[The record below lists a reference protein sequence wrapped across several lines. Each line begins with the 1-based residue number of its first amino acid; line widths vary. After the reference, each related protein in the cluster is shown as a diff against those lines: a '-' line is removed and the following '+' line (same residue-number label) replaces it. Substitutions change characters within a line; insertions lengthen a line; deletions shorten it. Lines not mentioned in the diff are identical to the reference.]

1 MTRSD
6 RDPFGERRRRPIERR
21 YRLLGCTLRVR
32 SDDPRLATL
41 ADTAFGALPGGRPS
55 GPEFT
60 LELRL
65 ADDDSRFGAHPPP
78 PARMSAGAGWLC
90 GIVDA
95 ANYAL
100 VHAHSRAGLVSISPG
115 MLRHAYHVRY
125 ELVEFAA
132 LTLLARGAP
141 LVPLHAA
148 CFGLPGAGVLL
159 IGDTGAGKSTLCAA
173 ALASGWTFVS
183 EDATFVAPHDLAA
196 WGIASFLHL
205 RADSL
210 RFVGNPQLAAQV
222 RASPTIRRRSGVRK
236 FEVDLRA
243 SDCRLAPNGLPLRA
257 VIVLRAGSTR
267 ASKPLRALAASTVRA
282 TLARTQPYAS
292 GLDTW
297 PGFLQHVRPLPG
309 FELHRTTPA
318 AALAAIRAL
327 LESPR

>member
-1 MTRSD
+1 MTRSN
-6 RDPFGERRRRPIERR
+6 RDPFDERRRRPIERR
-21 YRLLGCTLRVR
+21 YRVLGSTLRVR

-41 ADTAFGALPGGRPS
+41 ADSAFGALPGGRSS
-55 GPEFT
+55 GREFA

-65 ADDDSRFGAHPPP
+65 ADDDSRSGKHSPP

-100 VHAHSRAGLVSISPG
+100 VHPPTRTGLVSISPA
-115 MLRHAYHVRY
+115 MLRHAYHARY

-141 LVPLHAA
+141 LAPLHAA
-148 CFGLPGAGVLL
+148 CFGLPGAAVLL

-173 ALASGWTFVS
+173 ALASGWKFVS
-183 EDATFVAPHDLAA
+183 EDATFVAPRDLAA
-196 WGIASFLHL
+196 WGIPSFLHL
-205 RADSL
+205 RSDSL
-210 RFVGNPQLAAQV
+210 RFIGNPRFAARV
-222 RASPTIRRRSGVRK
+222 RAAPTIRRRSGVRK
-236 FEVDLRA
+236 FEVDLRT
-243 SDCRLAPNGLPLRA
+243 SECRLASNGLPLRA
-257 VIVLRAGSTR
+257 VIVLRTGSAR
-267 ASKPLRALAASTVRA
+267 ASKPLRPLAASTVRA
-282 TLARTQPYAS
+282 TLTRTQPYAS

-297 PGFLQHVRPLPG
+297 PGFLQRVGALPG
-309 FELHRTTPA
+309 FELRRTSPA